1 MDIQGSPD
9 EWTER
14 LSERSRRMGSNLNLT
29 ELFYTAERNAAGKY
43 LTSKGWDV
51 TIRPN
56 RKAYAI
62 NGFKYPEDELTALA
76 GDSGYLSA
84 DFK

>member
-14 LSERSRRMGSNLNLT
+14 LTERSRRMGSNIDLT
-29 ELFYTAERNAAGKY
+29 ELFYTGERNSAGDY
-43 LTSKGWDV
+43 LTSTGWDV
-51 TIRPN
+51 TIRST
-56 RKAYAI
+56 RKTYAL
-62 NGFKYPEDELTALA
+62 NGFKFPEDELTALA

-84 DFK
+84 ILN